1 MKSLLLS
8 LLGLL
13 VLVMGAVAYGFYRF
27 KRWASSSDT
36 HRLVDDF
43 DAGLAI
49 PMRDSDTRPRK

>member
-1 MKSLLLS
+1 MKPLLLS

-13 VLVMGAVAYGFYRF
+13 VIVMGAGAYGFYRF
-27 KRWASSSDT
+27 KRWASSSDP

-43 DAGLAI
+43 DSGLAI

>member
-1 MKSLLLS
+1 VKPLLLS

-13 VLVMGAVAYGFYRF
+13 VIVVGAGAYGVYRF
-27 KRWASSSDT
+27 KRWAGSADT

-43 DAGLAI
+43 DSGLAI